1 MANGSVF
8 QSSTA
13 YRPSNFGSPASKY
26 GANRSSASRGGR
38 GGRGNVGA
46 NTAYKNFMK
55 DRNQSKITPRPGSN
69 LNWGGMS
76 GMFSKRDPGRFPE
89 EDLAYQEKLREDV
102 WKKTTPDVTGVG
114 FKTKWRQKPDGT
126 WEYTAELGEEEQAIR
141 DAAFTRQEMFLD
153 QATAMG
159 SGGWEQAQQSR
170 FDQKRALY
178 AGEDAREAA
187 IRRARQYATGSS
199 TTGMFS
205 EDARV
210 AANLNQRNM
219 LLEEAAFKESQSLID
234 ANLSRG
240 RGDVTMMGDVANWAN
255 QYLDI
260 PSADPK
266 GNLTGVGD
274 ASTRKWDT
282 LAAFEEEKAKSKDKF
297 ISNILEWGG
306 NMLMPGAGTTAKS
319 LIYG

>member
-1 MANGSVF
+1 MAMVGQYATGNYKS
-8 QSSTA
+8 
-13 YRPSNFGSPASKY
+13 SPAPALNY
-26 GANRSSASRGGR
+26 SRGGSR
-38 GGRGNVGA
+38 AGGRARKKFVKGGGLV
-46 NTAYKNFMK
+46 
-55 DRNQSKITPRPGSN
+55 PRPGGSN
-69 LNWGGMS
+69 IDWGGAA
-76 GMFSKRDPGRFPE
+76 GMFSNRDPGRFPA

-114 FKTKWRQKPDGT
+114 FQTKWRQKPDGT

-141 DAAFTRQEMFLD
+141 DAAYTRQEMFLD
-153 QATAMG
+153 QASALG
-159 SGGWEQAQQSR
+159 AGGWEQAQQSR

-187 IRRARQYATGSS
+187 IRRARQYATGAS

-219 LLEEAAFKESQSLID
+219 QLEEAAFRESQQLID
-234 ANLSRG
+234 SALSRG
-240 RGDVTMMGDVANWAN
+240 KGAVTMMGDTANWAN

-260 PSADPK
+260 PTADPK
-266 GNLTGVGD
+266 GNLVGVGD